1 MCGKSKQEMTM
12 KNTPMHIRWGDAD
25 RVAVEIA
32 AKKIGL
38 TVSGFVRSAALKEAA
53 AMGIHA
59 EQPKVE

>member
-1 MCGKSKQEMTM
+1 M